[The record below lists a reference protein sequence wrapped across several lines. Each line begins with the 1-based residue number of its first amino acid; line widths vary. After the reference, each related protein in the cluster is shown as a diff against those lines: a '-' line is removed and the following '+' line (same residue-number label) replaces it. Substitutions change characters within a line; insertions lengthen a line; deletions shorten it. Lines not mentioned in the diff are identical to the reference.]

1 MPGKP
6 IQIKGMPYVPG
17 VAHGV
22 LQHELDSVTSQSILA
37 VSQEDI
43 PLITALPAGFVVID
57 GAPSFE
63 NRGQRAIVSN
73 IRVNCSLTPIN
84 SFNTVIE
91 LQLVANVLLVS
102 HSFFL

>member
-22 LQHELDSVTSQSILA
+22 LQHELDS
-37 VSQEDI
+37 
-43 PLITALPAGFVVID
+43 
-57 GAPSFE
+57 E